1 VLQASEGSSPVQRR
15 PNASTRTGLGR
26 PALPNPESRI
36 PNPAARNGARQRGF
50 TLLEVVVAVALFA
63 LVAALAYGG
72 LQSVLDARAQMAE
85 QAQRLAR
92 LQFAVGLIERD
103 VRAAAA
109 RPVRDALGQRL
120 PALIGTSTGI
130 ELSRHGHAN
139 ALAQPRAEIER
150 AAYSRRE
157 QPLQRLRW
165 PTLDRAPG
173 SQPEITELM
182 EGVRELRFRYF
193 SRDGRESDRWPPQ
206 RAVST
211 LPARVEVELQIDGI
225 GRIRRAL
232 ELPIEEAN
240 L

>member
-1 VLQASEGSSPVQRR
+1 V
-15 PNASTRTGLGR
+15 RT
-26 PALPNPESRI
+26 S
-36 PNPAARNGARQRGF
+36 ARQRGF

-63 LVAALAYGG
+63 LISALAYGG
-72 LQSVLDARAQMAE
+72 LQSVLQARAQMDE

-103 VRAAAA
+103 LRAAAA
-109 RPVRDALGQRL
+109 RPVRDVLGQRL
-120 PALIGTSTGI
+120 PALTGTSTGI

-150 AAYSRRE
+150 AAYSRRQE
-157 QPLQRLRW
+157 TLQRLRW

-173 SQPEITELM
+173 TQPEITDLM

-193 SRDGRESDRWPPQ
+193 SRDGRESDRWPPP
-206 RAVST
+206 RSNAT
-211 LPARVEVELQIDGI
+211 LPTRVEVELQVDGI
-225 GRIRRAL
+225 GRIRRVL
-232 ELPIEEAN
+232 ELPIAEAN